1 MYVVQVTRYLNK
13 ILNNVIT
20 AVGIFTCS
28 TKQFLPD
35 CFIVTRHT
43 HLKDPPQPPRCHAP
57 LSNLFFCFFVLP
69 RSSIVSE
76 LESLVP
82 VICLLSSQ
90 PILRVVT
97 RGAWRLQSPP
107 FSMSSE
113 FIDKHYLH
121 CEAKSRCFTVNC
133 VLKSMFIIAK
143 LSLGPL
149 EDFTVKTAHATN
161 VLNFVRL

>member
-28 TKQFLPD
+28 TKQFLPY

-43 HLKDPPQPPRCHAP
+43 YLKDPRQP
-57 LSNLFFCFFVLP
+57 LSNLFFCLFVLP

-82 VICLLSSQ
+82 VICLLLSQ
-90 PILRVVT
+90 SCELLREV
-97 RGAWRLQSPP
+97 RGA
-107 FSMSSE
+107 SS
-113 FIDKHYLH
+113 LH
-121 CEAKSRCFTVNC
+121 HFRCHPN
-133 VLKSMFIIAK
+133 LLINIIC
-143 LSLGPL
+143 
-149 EDFTVKTAHATN
+149 TVKRN
-161 VLNFVRL
+161 LGVLL

>member
-28 TKQFLPD
+28 TKQFLPY

-43 HLKDPPQPPRCHAP
+43 YLKDPRQP
-57 LSNLFFCFFVLP
+57 LSNLFFCLFVLP
-69 RSSIVSE
+69 RSFIVSE

-82 VICLLSSQ
+82 VIRLLSSQ
-90 PILRVVT
+90 PILWVVT

-113 FIDKHYLH
+113 IIDKHYLH
-121 CEAKSRCFTVNC
+121 CEAKSRWFTVNW
-133 VLKSMFIIAK
+133 VLKSMFIVAK

-149 EDFTVKTAHATN
+149 KDFTLKTTHATN
-161 VLNFVRL
+161 FLNFVRL